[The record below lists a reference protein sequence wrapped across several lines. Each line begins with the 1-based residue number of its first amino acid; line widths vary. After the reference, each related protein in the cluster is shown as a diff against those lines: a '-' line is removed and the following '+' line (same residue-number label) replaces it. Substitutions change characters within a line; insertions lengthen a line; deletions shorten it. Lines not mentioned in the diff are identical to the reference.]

1 MSASDKAAKLA
12 QQLVN
17 EIAPMLHGHGPDV
30 QSAVLADLFA
40 MFLAGHQGPH
50 PQVDE
55 VRDQVI
61 ARWLRCVRALIPV
74 NEAMILARVRREAEG
89 ETKQ

>member
-1 MSASDKAAKLA
+1 MNSDKAAKLV

-17 EIAPMLHGHGPDV
+17 EIAPILHGHGPDV

-40 MFLAGHQGPH
+40 MFIAGHQGPK
-50 PQVDE
+50 PVVDE
-55 VRDQVI
+55 LRAQVLVE
-61 ARWLRCVRALIPV
+61 WLRCVRKLIPV
-74 NEAMILARVRREAEG
+74 NEAMILARVRLEAEG

>member
-1 MSASDKAAKLA
+1 MSASAAKLV

-17 EIAPMLHGHGPDV
+17 EIAPILHGHGPDV
-30 QSAVLADLFA
+30 QSASLADLFA

-50 PQVDE
+50 PEVDE
-55 VRDQVI
+55 LREQVV
-61 ARWLRCVRALIPV
+61 AEWLRCVRKLIPL
-74 NEAMILARVRREAEG
+74 NEKIILARVRREAEG